1 MIETAKKCKNF
12 SIKEDDFKTFNLNSK
27 FDTAISLF
35 HVVSYLTTNVEIEL
49 SFKNVF
55 NHLNTKG
62 LFIFDFW
69 YAPAVLTEKPSVRVK
84 TFSNEKY
91 KITRIATPENYPNL
105 NKVVVNYD
113 FFIEN
118 KKTGKFVKFTEK
130 HPMRYFSLPEIE
142 LFANKSGF
150 KIISSEEWL
159 SGKIPSFNTW
169 GVCVVLQKKWI
180 TIFLS
185 MSRL

>member
-91 KITRIATPENYPNL
+91 KITRIATL
-105 NKVVVNYD
+105 
-113 FFIEN
+113 
-118 KKTGKFVKFTEK
+118 
-130 HPMRYFSLPEIE
+130 
-142 LFANKSGF
+142 
-150 KIISSEEWL
+150 KIIQ
-159 SGKIPSFNTW
+159 I
-169 GVCVVLQKKWI
+169 
-180 TIFLS
+180 
-185 MSRL
+185 